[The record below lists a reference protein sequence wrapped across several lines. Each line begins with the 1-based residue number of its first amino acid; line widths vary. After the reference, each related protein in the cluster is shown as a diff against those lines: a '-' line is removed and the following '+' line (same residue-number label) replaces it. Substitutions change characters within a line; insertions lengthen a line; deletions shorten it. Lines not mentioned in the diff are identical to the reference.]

1 MAYEANVRKG
11 EVSCFRMRYN
21 SCKSRPEIF
30 NLKTHINKIFHIIVY
45 VSVIV
50 IYVISPLCLYRWA
63 NSSK

>member
-30 NLKTHINKIFHIIVY
+30 NFKKHINIIVY